1 MVGSETKAQQLFP
14 LVQNQLAFYQA
25 VRSAAVNLTV
35 DTTASSIYNFQLL
48 LTITYDPPGQSVDVG
63 DYCLGQVVN
72 NNWVCAS
79 RNYSS
84 YDSDSNTLSYLI
96 PQDGIWAILYNP
108 TPVVQSALLDAC
120 TSWACQN
127 KLATLGICIGS
138 VIVFCIIAYYMHR
151 IYRYQVKYRETKITL
166 ANYKEKIAELQTTK
180 TNIYGQTLRDKVEG
194 ISFVANPLYE
204 KYLQETI
211 QNQESRYNELETAL
225 EKKKV
230 EDKEF
235 ESTHKK
241 LSTENR
247 ILSQELQKLKNH
259 LAAQNLKKNDKF
271 KVRKSIKVSEF
282 L

>member
-1 MVGSETKAQQLFP
+1 
-14 LVQNQLAFYQA
+14 
-25 VRSAAVNLTV
+25 
-35 DTTASSIYNFQLL
+35 
-48 LTITYDPPGQSVDVG
+48 
-63 DYCLGQVVN
+63 
-72 NNWVCAS
+72 
-79 RNYSS
+79 
-84 YDSDSNTLSYLI
+84 
-96 PQDGIWAILYNP
+96 
-108 TPVVQSALLDAC
+108 
-120 TSWACQN
+120 
-127 KLATLGICIGS
+127 
-138 VIVFCIIAYYMHR
+138 MHR
-151 IYRYQVKYRETKITL
+151 IYRYQVKYRETKVTL

-211 QNQESRYNELETAL
+211 QNQESRYSELETEL

-247 ILSQELQKLKNH
+247 ILSQELQKLKNQ